1 MYGAKGVE
9 YSETAEAQIERY
21 TKQGFDN
28 LPICMAKTHVR
39 DAAATACIIA
49 SLLIII
55 LALLLVTLRASVRG
69 AYYFLLPLYVLSVC

>member
-28 LPICMAKTHVR
+28 LPICMAKTHVTPHSQH
-39 DAAATACIIA
+39 AKQMHLA
-49 SLLIII
+49 I
-55 LALLLVTLRASVRG
+55 L
-69 AYYFLLPLYVLSVC
+69 